1 MSEEKAPEEEKSPGF
16 KTFLTIW
23 IGQFISVMGSSLTGF
38 ALSLWVYEH
47 TNSVTQYTFTIV
59 LGGLPAIFFGPIA
72 GALVDR
78 WDRRMVLIGCNLV
91 PMLTVIAYWYL
102 LSNNLLAVWHI
113 YIGVII
119 NAFVA
124 TFQWPAY
131 IAAITM
137 LVKPKDY
144 VRVNGMLETGQSTI
158 AIMGPL
164 LGGALLLSLGL
175 PRILLIDFVTFFAAL
190 GTLLIVR
197 IPRPE
202 QSEEGKRGKG
212 SIWKEAAFGWV
223 FIKERPGLLRLLLL
237 FACLNFVMSM
247 CGVAVVPM
255 VRGFSNQAGVGLIAS
270 LVGVGALIG
279 GLLMTSTGG
288 FKKRIH
294 GVLLGWTLMSV
305 CFVLVGIRPSLY
317 ITGAGVVLWYIVLSL
332 MNTSSTAIW
341 QAKTPRDVMG
351 RVFSVRRM
359 LAQFT
364 VPLGDFSAG
373 PLADF
378 VFNPAMLAGGALAG
392 TAGKVIGV
400 GPGRGIALML
410 IVFAAVPALV
420 ALAGRMN
427 PRVWNIETE
436 LPDAVRKDPPKPE
449 PKPDPEPEA
458 AQTTNNEAAAQA

>member
-1 MSEEKAPEEEKSPGF
+1 MSEEKTPEEAKSPGF

-38 ALSLWVYEH
+38 ALSLWIYEH
-47 TNSVTQYTFTIV
+47 TNSVTQYTLTIV

-78 WDRRMVLIGCNLV
+78 WDRRYVLIGCNLV
-91 PMLTVIAYWYL
+91 PMLTVMVYWYL
-102 LSNNLLAVWHI
+102 FSHNMLAVWHI
-113 YIGVII
+113 YIGVIA
-119 NAFVA
+119 NAFVG

-144 VRVNGMLETGQSTI
+144 VRVNGMLESGQSTV

-164 LGGALLLSLGL
+164 LGGALLGLLGVSW
-175 PRILLIDFVTFFAAL
+175 ILIIDFVTFFAAL
-190 GTLLIVR
+190 GTLFVVR

-202 QSEEGKRGKG
+202 QSEEGKRAKG
-212 SIWKEAAFGWV
+212 SIWKEAGFGWT
-223 FIKERPGLLRLLLL
+223 FIRERPGLLRLLLL
-237 FACLNFVMSM
+237 FACLNLVMSL

-255 VRGFSNQAGVGLIAS
+255 VRGFSNRAGVGLIAS

-279 GLLMTSTGG
+279 GLLMASTGG
-288 FKKRIH
+288 FKKRVH
-294 GVLLGWTLMSV
+294 GVLLGWALMSV
-305 CFVLVGIRPSLY
+305 CFVLVGLRPNLY
-317 ITGAGVVLWYIVLSL
+317 VTGAGVLLWYVVLSL

-351 RVFSVRRM
+351 RVFAVRRM
-359 LAQFT
+359 IAQFT

-378 VFNPAMLAGGALAG
+378 VFNPAMLAGGVLASTMG
-392 TAGKVIGV
+392 RVIGV

-410 IVFAAVPALV
+410 ITFAAVPALV
-420 ALAGRMN
+420 ALAGWLS
-427 PRVWNIETE
+427 PRVRNIEAE
-436 LPDAVRKDPPKPE
+436 LPDAVRKEAPKPE
-449 PKPDPEPEA
+449 PEPEPEPA
-458 AQTTNNEAAAQA
+458 ATAGAEEAAAQA